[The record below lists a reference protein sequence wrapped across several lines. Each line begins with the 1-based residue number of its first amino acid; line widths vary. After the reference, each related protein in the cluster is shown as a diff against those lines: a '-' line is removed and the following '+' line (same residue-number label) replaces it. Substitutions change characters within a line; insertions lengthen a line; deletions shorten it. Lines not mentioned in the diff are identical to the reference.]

1 MIILTNHM
9 MRAAIF
15 RYNHRPSGRRAAFAG
30 AGCWLSAERPSAPPL
45 RRAVVEPPSPRSP
58 PARQRHGPTPTTFT
72 ATAAAASASAAADPT
87 PPHPRQQPAVA
98 AAAVGRRR
106 SVHRRRRRRNIESG
120 CRAVRRRGSAG
131 RGYSGPHTT
140 TSDPTPPHTHPS
152 VPARH
157 HTWAWVTSTS
167 RKPFKQ
173 TKGSAHWPPT
183 AAAMCARTPSSTGPT
198 PEPRTA
204 PPRPHRQRQQT
215 H

>member
-106 SVHRRRRRRNIESG
+106 SVHRRRRRNIESG